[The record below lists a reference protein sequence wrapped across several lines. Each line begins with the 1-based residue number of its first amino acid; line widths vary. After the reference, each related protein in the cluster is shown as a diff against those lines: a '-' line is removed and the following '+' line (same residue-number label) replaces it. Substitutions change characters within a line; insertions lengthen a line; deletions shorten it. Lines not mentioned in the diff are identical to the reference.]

1 MTDLCSLDID
11 GPIATLTLNRPEQRN
26 ALSLELIECMRAKV
40 REIGDRDDLSVVVLS
55 GQGRAFCAGM
65 DLKQVLAGKDLPLRL
80 LESLARLTLEIRSL
94 PMIVVAS
101 VNGAAIGG
109 GCGLVCV
116 CDIALTH
123 DEARLGFPEV
133 DLGLCPAV
141 VAPWVVQ
148 RIGPARARSVLL
160 QGGLMSGCDAAR
172 INLVGESVPT
182 REDLEAATV
191 ETADRLAQG
200 GREAIRATKSLLNR
214 FEEYISEEIL
224 LEGAALSAHV
234 LAQPEAQQALRARYE
249 RA

>member
-1 MTDLCSLDID
+1 MSDLCSLDIA
-11 GPIATLTLNRPEQRN
+11 GPVATLTLNRPEQRN
-26 ALSLELIECMRAKV
+26 ALSLELIECMRAQIRTV
-40 REIGDRDDLSVVVLS
+40 ARHDALTVLVLT

-80 LESLARLTLEIRSL
+80 LENLARLTLEIRAL
-94 PMIVVAS
+94 PLIVVAS

-116 CDIALTH
+116 CDVALTH

-148 RIGPARARSVLL
+148 RLGAARARSVLL
-160 QGGLMSGCDAAR
+160 QGGIMSGAEAAR

-191 ETADRLAQG
+191 ETAERLAQG

-214 FEEYISEEIL
+214 FDAQIDEELL